1 MNSSATTLRQL
12 GRLILLS
19 GMMFALLA
27 QNACT
32 TPPAVTQATTVTP
45 PPQTLQPGDVVHLS
59 FPGASSL
66 DDTQQIRRDGKLN
79 LKVVGE
85 VEATGKTPG
94 EFEKDLTA
102 LYATQVVSK
111 EVKVTVVSSS
121 FSVFVSGSVLHPGK
135 IQPDHAITAFE
146 AIMEAGGFDF
156 AKANTKAVVVI
167 RIQNGKQQN
176 FTLNLQDVIDGK
188 STQPFY
194 LQAGDIVI
202 VHEKFQWF

>member
-1 MNSSATTLRQL
+1 
-12 GRLILLS
+12 LS
-19 GMMFALLA
+19 GMIFAFFV
-27 QNACT
+27 QSACT
-32 TPPAVTQATTVTP
+32 TAPTATQATTVAP

-59 FPGASSL
+59 FPGATSL

-85 VEATGKTPG
+85 VEAMGKTPA
-94 EFEKDLTA
+94 EFEKELTA
-102 LYATQVVSK
+102 LYSTQLVTK
-111 EVKVTVVSSS
+111 EVKVTVISSS